1 MACNPSEYPDS
12 RPTPE
17 KSKVAV
23 AGSDRQRIFA
33 QRQDLPGRNV
43 KDLSPGFA
51 CKKDHREIAR
61 LRGRNPRSIAP
72 DIRIW
77 PRHLPLQGLRLDGA
91 AALSLALL
99 MLSEPRAWTGW
110 RLDG

>member
-1 MACNPSEYPDS
+1 MACHPSEYS
-12 RPTPE
+12 ERRPTPE
-17 KSKVAV
+17 KSQVAV
-23 AGSDRQRIFA
+23 AGSDRQRILA
-33 QRQDLPGRNV
+33 QRQDLPRRNV
-43 KDLSPGFA
+43 KDLSPGLA
-51 CKKDHREIAR
+51 CKKDHREVPR

-91 AALSLALL
+91 TALSLALL
-99 MLSEPRAWTGW
+99 MLSEPRARTGR